1 MEMMVMIEH
10 TQCALQLVQRY
21 LPRMVLH
28 GLALVVVVTVSGC
41 AYMHVQ
47 VPLDTNFDN
56 TQLGAKEGRASAFS
70 LLWLVAWG
78 DAGSKAAATQ
88 GNLKVIRHADTE
100 VQSVL
105 FGLYSRVTTVVYG
118 D

>member
-1 MEMMVMIEH
+1 M
-10 TQCALQLVQRY
+10 TSGRRNALG
-21 LPRMVLH
+21 VL
-28 GLALVVVVTVSGC
+28 LAAAVLLAQGC

-47 VPLDTNFDN
+47 TPLDTNFDA
-56 TQLGAKEGRASAFS
+56 TQLGAKEGRSHAYSV
-70 LLWLVAWG
+70 LWLFAWG
-78 DAGSKAAATQ
+78 DAGTKAAATQ

-100 VQSVL
+100 VKSVL